1 VEQPVQVE
9 VQRETVRATCPNC
22 GAVVG
27 VPSGFSGK
35 MKCGSCANTF
45 TILPIASTIKP
56 GHHKHLENYKPPE
69 GEWQSGTYSCQK
81 DIGVCCCVG
90 VLPFGLCYELWNV
103 GRDAFEQPPSTGGL
117 FCPACIYSISC
128 TMWCPFC
135 ALICCPMLF
144 WPCFVGDTLGRFRH
158 KYGLPKLPEGEK
170 CCSTDDPLFNA
181 DCYQMTCPTTACC
194 TICLLA
200 RQMKYAHEKKV
211 ETNKI
216 PYLAAKLA
224 KYSSMEMY

>member
-1 VEQPVQVE
+1 MEMKEPDVKAPDEEKKVEQPVQVE

-90 VLPFGLCYELWNV
+90 VLYVFL
-103 GRDAFEQPPSTGGL
+103 SM
-117 FCPACIYSISC
+117 SC
-128 TMWCPFC
+128 TLSDNIQSGHLDS
-135 ALICCPMLF
+135 A
-144 WPCFVGDTLGRFRH
+144 TN
-158 KYGLPKLPEGEK
+158 YGTWGAMPLNSHQARLPTIAHL
-170 CCSTDDPLFNA
+170 SV
-181 DCYQMTCPTTACC
+181 MTT
-194 TICLLA
+194 
-200 RQMKYAHEKKV
+200 
-211 ETNKI
+211 
-216 PYLAAKLA
+216 
-224 KYSSMEMY
+224 